1 MCVTENRSCGPKSEL
16 ILGFVRLSSAFVLCY
31 SHASCVAVSSYF
43 SPHLGVLA
51 WGTPSCFWALIFFP
65 PLIPV
70 LVFAAT
76 PQGVRG
82 KQRRNLNVSN
92 ASTQLA
98 PSRCKSTEGRGGI
111 FTLFKPSSSPATF
124 FVARVPKG
132 KTMRLNIKFYEHVVL

>member
-1 MCVTENRSCGPKSEL
+1 MCVTENRSCGPKTEL
-16 ILGFVRLSSAFVLCY
+16 ILRFVRLSSAFVLCY

-76 PQGVRG
+76 PQGMRG
-82 KQRRNLNVSN
+82 KQRRKDVSN

-98 PSRCKSTEGRGGI
+98 PSRCESTEGWGGI
-111 FTLFKPSSSPATF
+111 FYPFQAF
-124 FVARVPKG
+124 
-132 KTMRLNIKFYEHVVL
+132 